1 MTDLSTKPVD
11 DLTEPEADAELARLA
26 AAIAEADIAYH
37 QKDAPEITDA
47 EYDRLFRSLQ
57 ELEAANPQLASP
69 DSPTQ
74 RVGGAPASD
83 LAPVRHEIPMLSIR
97 TETDTEDGGAAKF
110 DARIRK
116 ELGLGPEDPPVEY
129 AAELKLDGLAISLR
143 YEDGLLVRAAT
154 RGDGEVGEDVTANVR
169 TIHSIPLKLKGNAP
183 QVLEVRGEIF
193 MTRAAF
199 EKMNRRQAEAGEK
212 LFINPRNTAAG
223 AVRQLDPRMTAKR
236 PLSFFAYGWGVV
248 RGLRLARHS
257 EMVDA
262 FERFGLPVERHR
274 KVVHGA
280 EGLIA
285 YHAEI
290 RGVREKLAFDID
302 GVVYKLNDLDAQADL
317 GFVARE
323 PRWAV
328 AHKYPPQE
336 EVTEVQAIEVQVGR
350 TGTLTPVAKLKPVFV
365 GGVTV
370 SNATLHNEDELRRK
384 DVWVGDTVV
393 IRRAGDVIPEIVNVR
408 TPGPRRPEDRFEM
421 PTRCPVCDSPVV
433 RVEGEAATRCT
444 GGLYCKAQRKQTL
457 LHFASRRAM
466 DIEGLG
472 EKIVDQLVERELV
485 KNPADLYGLD
495 VDTLAGLER
504 MAEKSA
510 ENLKRSIDGAR
521 SAGLNRFIY
530 ALGMP
535 GVGEEVAKILARHF
549 GTLADFRV
557 ADWPKLAADKETIRK
572 DNAGRKKRGE
582 ALQAVPLEG
591 IGPELSDS
599 IQKFLD
605 EPHNRDVIDRLER
618 EVKVSAT
625 SQAAAAPA
633 GKTFVLTGSLA
644 GMTRDEARE
653 MLEGRGH
660 KVASSV
666 SKKTDY
672 VVAGA
677 DAGSKLDKA
686 RALGVRVIDEEELRR
701 LLKED

>member
-1 MTDLSTKPVD
+1 MSG
-11 DLTEPEADAELARLA
+11 ARSEIERLRRE
-26 AAIAEADIAYH
+26 IERHNRLYYVE
-37 QKDAPEITDA
+37 DAPEITDA
-47 EYDRLFRSLQ
+47 EYDRLFRRLQ
-57 ELEAANPQLASP
+57 ELEAANPELASP

-97 TETDTEDGGAAKF
+97 TETDTEDSGAAKF

-116 ELGLGPEDPPVEY
+116 ELGLGPGDPPVEY

-143 YEDGLLVRAAT
+143 YENGLLARAAT

-169 TIHSIPLKLKGNAP
+169 TIHSVPLKLKGKVP
-183 QVLEVRGEIF
+183 EVLEARGEIF

-199 EKMNRRQAEAGEK
+199 DKMNRRQAEAGEK

-257 EMVDA
+257 EMMDA
-262 FERFGLPVERHR
+262 LEGFGLPVERHR

-290 RGVREKLAFDID
+290 RALREKLAFDID
-302 GVVYKLNDLDAQADL
+302 GVVYKLNDIEAQEDL

-336 EVTEVQAIEVQVGR
+336 EVTEVLAIEVQVGR

-408 TPGPRRPEDRFEM
+408 APGARRARDRFEM
-421 PTRCPVCDSPVV
+421 PTRCPVCGSRVV

-485 KNPADLYGLD
+485 RNPADLYQLP
-495 VDTLAGLER
+495 VETLARLER

-510 ENLKRSIDGAR
+510 ENLKRSIDRAR
-521 SAGLNRFIY
+521 SAQLNRFIY

-549 GTLADFRV
+549 GTLADFRA
-557 ADWPKLAADKETIRK
+557 ADWPKLAADKEAIRK
-572 DNAGRKKRGE
+572 ENAGRKKRGE
-582 ALQAVPLEG
+582 PLQPVPLEG
-591 IGPELSDS
+591 IGPELSES

-625 SQAAAAPA
+625 SGSVAAA
-633 GKTFVLTGSLA
+633 GKTFVLTGSLP

-653 MLEGRGH
+653 ALEARGH

-677 DAGSKLDKA
+677 EAGSKLDKA
-686 RALGVRVIDEEELRR
+686 RALGVPVIDEQELRR